1 MTNQVVIRMAK
12 DLKSASA
19 KNDAPIWAKL
29 AEYALKPSIA
39 RRDINLNKIAKLT
52 KENDT
57 VVFPGKVLGTGN
69 VPHKITLCSFS
80 ISNSAATKI
89 IENGGK
95 LISYSELIEQTLLE
109 KESYYLASQETV
121 VRTDRPIV
129 VDALTILQVDYHQ
142 MLQNC

>member
-1 MTNQVVIRMAK
+1 MTNQVVVRMAR
-12 DLKSASA
+12 DLKKAST
-19 KNDAPIWAKL
+19 KNDAPIWGKL

-39 RRDINLNKIAKLT
+39 RRDINLKRIGQLT

-80 ISNSAATKI
+80 ISNSAAAKI

-95 LISYSELIEQTLLE
+95 IISYSDLIEQNPTGKGVVLLG
-109 KESYYLASQETV
+109 
-121 VRTDRPIV
+121 
-129 VDALTILQVDYHQ
+129 
-142 MLQNC
+142 

>member
-12 DLKSASA
+12 DLKKASV

-39 RRDINLNKIAKLT
+39 RRDINLNRIGQLT

-69 VPHKITLCSFS
+69 VPHKITLYSFS

-89 IENGGK
+89 LENGGK
-95 LISYSELIEQTLLE
+95 IISYSNLIEQNPTGKGVVLLG
-109 KESYYLASQETV
+109 
-121 VRTDRPIV
+121 
-129 VDALTILQVDYHQ
+129 
-142 MLQNC
+142 

>member
-12 DLKSASA
+12 DLKNSSV

-39 RRDINLNKIAKLT
+39 RRDINLNRISQLT

-80 ISNSAATKI
+80 ISNSAADKI
-89 IENGGK
+89 IDNGGK
-95 LISYSELIEQTLLE
+95 LISYSDLIEQNPTGKGVVLLG
-109 KESYYLASQETV
+109 
-121 VRTDRPIV
+121 
-129 VDALTILQVDYHQ
+129 
-142 MLQNC
+142 